1 MKECPLIRV
10 CVYGAPFVSKLL
22 HYSYNEFTT
31 QQYHD
36 LLYNPTYIMH
46 LFINTVIYMCHN
58 SSFVSPVMYFRHD
71 FTMILFLH
79 KFTYNHLYTC
89 IQFSDLT

>member
-1 MKECPLIRV
+1 MGRRLCQNYYIIV
-10 CVYGAPFVSKLL
+10 IMNLL
-22 HYSYNEFTT
+22 PSSIMIYYII
-31 QQYHD
+31 
-36 LLYNPTYIMH
+36 LYLTYIMH
-46 LFINTVIYMCHN
+46 LFINTIIYMCHN